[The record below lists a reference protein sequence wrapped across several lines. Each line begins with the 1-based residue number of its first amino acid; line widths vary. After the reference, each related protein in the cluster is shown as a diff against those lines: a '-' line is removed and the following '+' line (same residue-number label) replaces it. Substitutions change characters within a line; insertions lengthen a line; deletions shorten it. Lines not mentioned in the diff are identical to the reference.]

1 MIAQRASVAM
11 YLCKKFAEEQYIDR
25 SCIFTKSAHS
35 KGPMNSVGA
44 AIINVIDDVAV
55 AMESMTDVSV
65 ATSVY
70 VILLLP
76 FHNVVITTY
85 YDDDVDI
92 FNAKIPKQLRIS
104 WKNFGTSKVH
114 EVWKSSVQQYS
125 MEESVCWFQF
135 MLSIACHQ
143 HKETDTWKAASS
155 EWWNI

>member
-1 MIAQRASVAM
+1 
-11 YLCKKFAEEQYIDR
+11 
-25 SCIFTKSAHS
+25 
-35 KGPMNSVGA
+35 MNSVGA

-55 AMESMTDVSV
+55 AMESMTDVRV

-104 WKNFGTSKVH
+104 WKNFGTSKVL
-114 EVWKSSVQQYS
+114 EV
-125 MEESVCWFQF
+125 
-135 MLSIACHQ
+135 
-143 HKETDTWKAASS
+143 
-155 EWWNI
+155 

>member
-11 YLCKKFAEEQYIDR
+11 YLCKKFAEEQCVDK
-25 SCIFTKSAHS
+25 SCIFTESGHD

-44 AIINVIDDVAV
+44 AITSAIDDVAV
-55 AMESMTDVSV
+55 AMESMTNDSA

-85 YDDDVDI
+85 YDDDMDI
-92 FNAKIPKQLRIS
+92 FKAKIPKQLRIS

-114 EVWKSSVQQYS
+114 EV
-125 MEESVCWFQF
+125 
-135 MLSIACHQ
+135 
-143 HKETDTWKAASS
+143 
-155 EWWNI
+155 